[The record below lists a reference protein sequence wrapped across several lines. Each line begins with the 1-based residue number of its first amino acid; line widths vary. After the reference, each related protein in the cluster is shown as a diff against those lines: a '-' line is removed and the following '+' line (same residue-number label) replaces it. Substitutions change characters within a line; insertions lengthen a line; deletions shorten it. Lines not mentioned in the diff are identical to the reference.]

1 MAICIAERK
10 ALSSALAEAAL
21 NKAAAIDGI
30 TAGLAREMLWHGQGT
45 VFAVFAVCVPAA
57 N

>member
-21 NKAAAIDGI
+21 NKAAAVHGI
-30 TAGLAREMLWHGQGT
+30 AAGLAREMLWHGLAT
-45 VFAVFAVCVPAA
+45 VFAVSAVSVPAA

>member
-1 MAICIAERK
+1 MAICIDERK

-21 NKAAAIDGI
+21 NKAAAVDGI
-30 TAGLAREMLWHGQGT
+30 AAGLSREMLWHGLGT
-45 VFAVFAVCVPAA
+45 VFAVFAVSVPAA